1 MIAPAAVGGKRWF
14 SRVLGVGLRSWD
26 VTTGAEKVAA

>member
-1 MIAPAAVGGKRWF
+1 MTAPATVGCKRWF
-14 SRVLGVGLRSWD
+14 SWVLGVGLRSCD